1 MNLKITKAKGQN
13 FKTSPLNFKE
23 DVENKFFYA
32 FIYGISHIK
41 LNGMN
46 ITFENIKGTLGERL
60 FLSLKCIKQQTK
72 LDHTLFGY
80 FERCQKISEFG
91 YFLRFY
97 EQRNKFRRLVKRKLK
112 EKNENIK
119 ELSACVVRKFN
130 GYETLRSHL
139 NQQEKKDFIPIDIVY
154 EPTLDDT
161 SEIECF
167 FAYDISLAFFAKA
180 EKTVRG
186 EKKTIAQ
193 RVRQCH
199 YCSNYFVKSFEKM

>member
-46 ITFENIKGTLGERL
+46 ITFENIKETLGERL
-60 FLSLKCIKQQTK
+60 LLRLKCIEQQTK

-80 FERCQKISEFG
+80 FERCQKINEVLTEFG

-97 EQRNKFRRLVKRKLK
+97 DWRNKFRYLVKKKLK

-119 ELSACVVRKFN
+119 ELSACIVRKFN
-130 GYETLRSHL
+130 RYETLRSHL

-154 EPTLDDT
+154 EPILDDT
-161 SEIECF
+161 CEIECF
-167 FAYDISLAFFAKA
+167 FSYDISLAFFAKA
-180 EKTVRG
+180 EKTARG
-186 EKKTIAQ
+186 EKKQLLKELDNVIAA
-193 RVRQCH
+193 VIIL
-199 YCSNYFVKSFEKM
+199 

>member
-46 ITFENIKGTLGERL
+46 ITFENIKETLGERL
-60 FLSLKCIKQQTK
+60 LLRLKCIEQQTK

-80 FERCQKISEFG
+80 FERCQKINEVLSEFG

-97 EQRNKFRRLVKRKLK
+97 ERRNKF
-112 EKNENIK
+112 
-119 ELSACVVRKFN
+119 
-130 GYETLRSHL
+130 
-139 NQQEKKDFIPIDIVY
+139 
-154 EPTLDDT
+154 
-161 SEIECF
+161 EI
-167 FAYDISLAFFAKA
+167 S
-180 EKTVRG
+180 
-186 EKKTIAQ
+186 
-193 RVRQCH
+193 
-199 YCSNYFVKSFEKM
+199 S

>member
-1 MNLKITKAKGQN
+1 MNLKITKPKLKILKQV
-13 FKTSPLNFKE
+13 LNFKE

-32 FIYGISHIK
+32 VIYGISHIK

-80 FERCQKISEFG
+80 FERCQKINEVLTEFG

-97 EQRNKFRRLVKRKLK
+97 DWRNKFRYLVKKKLK

-130 GYETLRSHL
+130 RYETLRSHL

-180 EKTVRG
+180 EKTVCA
-186 EKKTIAQ
+186 EKKKKLLKELGNVITAVIIL
-193 RVRQCH
+193 
-199 YCSNYFVKSFEKM
+199 